1 MFPWKRYT
9 KKFKIDKAWT
19 LYEPDLLLESWC
31 QLLKLRCLAREIYK
45 NEKFC
50 MCVWFRINLENIL
63 INHAFCLTKLNGLNE
78 EGILKNFSKRPQN
91 EHFWSHESFVGLCF
105 LDFQEWTRLFL
116 NIISMV
122 LSAFSKISKTAR
134 WIFKALTMYAW

>member
-78 EGILKNFSKRPQN
+78 EGILKNFPKDPKMSIFEAMKVLLACVFLFFKNERGFFSTSFPWFWALFRKSQKRLD
-91 EHFWSHESFVGLCF
+91 GF
-105 LDFQEWTRLFL
+105 LKR
-116 NIISMV
+116 
-122 LSAFSKISKTAR
+122 
-134 WIFKALTMYAW
+134 